1 MMKLGIR
8 IFSIAVRIRV
18 TGWKTRENRVDI
30 LFNTVLFLFFSRY
43 IKSFTIQGVKM
54 AEKRT
59 KNKSGFKREA
69 WFTRQVAER
78 TVLALKR
85 QNEEFAKNNETATDE
100 ELINY
105 VIRCARDCRKSPAA
119 TEIIGGKYIARR
131 FGSWNAVLY
140 RAGLPRCGMAPKL
153 ENRRIYKR
161 EFKIQAD
168 LFREERRIHK
178 IEKEAAA
185 KDKREAKRYKDIQE
199 KPADAVYR
207 DGKSD

>member
-1 MMKLGIR
+1 MLTFCLTRFFFYFLADIQIR
-8 IFSIAVRIRV
+8 NK
-18 TGWKTRENRVDI
+18 GE
-30 LFNTVLFLFFSRY
+30 
-43 IKSFTIQGVKM
+43 KM
-54 AEKRT
+54 AGKMT
-59 KNKSGFKREA
+59 KNKSGFKRES

-78 TVLALKR
+78 TVLSLKKK
-85 QNEEFAKNNETATDE
+85 NEDFARENDTATDE

-119 TEIIGGKYIARR
+119 TEIIGGKHIARR

-168 LFREERRIHK
+168 LFREERQRQK
-178 IEKEAAA
+178 MEKEAAVKMRRA
-185 KDKREAKRYKDIQE
+185 E
-199 KPADAVYR
+199 KLNKKFSEEHAESFTEHSR
-207 DGKSD
+207 SE